1 MIMDT
6 PVRVLL
12 ETMKLNTDVNIT
24 EELPKI
30 AVPTLIVHGDQDASS
45 PLDLTGRKPAALID
59 RAALTVY
66 EGAGHGLYASDHE
79 ALNADLLAF
88 IKDRSL

>member
-1 MIMDT
+1 MIVVT

-12 ETMKLNTDVNIT
+12 ETLRLNTDVYMV
-24 EELPKI
+24 EELRKI
-30 AVPTLIVHGDQDASS
+30 AVPTLIVHGDQDASAS
-45 PLDLTGRKPAALID
+45 LELTGLKPTALID
-59 RAALTVY
+59 RAVLIVY